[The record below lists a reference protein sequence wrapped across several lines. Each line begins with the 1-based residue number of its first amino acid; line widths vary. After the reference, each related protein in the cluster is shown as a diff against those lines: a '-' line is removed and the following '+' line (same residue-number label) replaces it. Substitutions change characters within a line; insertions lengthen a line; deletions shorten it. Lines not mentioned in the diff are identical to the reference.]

1 MRISILDQSPIS
13 SNQSAQ
19 NALYESMKLAQA
31 GEKFGYTRYWIAEH
45 HDLPGL
51 ACPAPEVMLSFI
63 GAHTSKIR
71 IGSGATLLPHYK
83 PYKVAETFNLLATLF
98 PSRIDIGIGRAPGGS
113 AEATN
118 ALSDNFLQKVYQMP
132 NLLAD
137 LLHFLDRDF
146 PKDHEFSKVTAAPVP
161 PVTPETWL
169 LGTSQKSAVLAA
181 KNGLAYA
188 FGQFMSEENGAKII
202 QQYIDS
208 FEPKKSGQLPQVLL
222 TVSAI
227 CAETTEK
234 AEEIAMSSLVWQ
246 LQTERGKGQRIP
258 SIEEAQK
265 YELTDQ
271 EKEKLNI
278 MKQNMIIGNPQ
289 EVGKA
294 LHQLQTKYK
303 TDEMM
308 ILTITHS
315 PKDRVNSYRLIA
327 EKVL

>member
-1 MRISILDQSPIS
+1 
-13 SNQSAQ
+13 
-19 NALYESMKLAQA
+19 
-31 GEKFGYTRYWIAEH
+31 
-45 HDLPGL
+45 
-51 ACPAPEVMLSFI
+51 
-63 GAHTSKIR
+63 
-71 IGSGATLLPHYK
+71 
-83 PYKVAETFNLLATLF
+83 
-98 PSRIDIGIGRAPGGS
+98 
-113 AEATN
+113 
-118 ALSDNFLQKVYQMP
+118 
-132 NLLAD
+132 
-137 LLHFLDRDF
+137 
-146 PKDHEFSKVTAAPVP
+146 
-161 PVTPETWL
+161 
-169 LGTSQKSAVLAA
+169 
-181 KNGLAYA
+181 
-188 FGQFMSEENGAKII
+188 
-202 QQYIDS
+202 
-208 FEPKKSGQLPQVLL
+208 
-222 TVSAI
+222 
-227 CAETTEK
+227 
-234 AEEIAMSSLVWQ
+234 MSSLIWQ

>member
-227 CAETTEK
+227 CAETTEE
-234 AEEIAMSSLVWQ
+234 AEEIAMSSLIWQ